1 MQKVYTEEDV
11 RRMLTNI
18 IYDIESLST
27 SWESYEFHDA
37 YKVDKNSVISIPLN
51 LLDKWPICL
60 FELSKLFRQRYNM
73 IKSEIIF
80 LTWFDI

>member
-1 MQKVYTEEDV
+1 MQKVYTEEDI

-37 YKVDKNSVISIPLN
+37 YKVDKNSVISI
-51 LLDKWPICL
+51 
-60 FELSKLFRQRYNM
+60 
-73 IKSEIIF
+73 IKKYRKRWCE
-80 LTWFDI
+80 